1 MQTNFNEVIFLLE
14 NLAVVPLF
22 DFVVVGPSKNKLMV
36 YIRVVDMYFTIK
48 INLNWS
54 DSHEQ
59 SIISGNVNV
68 LTENV

>member
-14 NLAVVPLF
+14 NLAIVPSF
-22 DFVVVGPSKNKLMV
+22 DFVVVGPSKNELMV

-48 INLNWS
+48 TNLNWS

>member
-14 NLAVVPLF
+14 NLAIVPLF
-22 DFVVVGPSKNKLMV
+22 DFVAVGPSKNKLMV

-48 INLNWS
+48 TNLNWS